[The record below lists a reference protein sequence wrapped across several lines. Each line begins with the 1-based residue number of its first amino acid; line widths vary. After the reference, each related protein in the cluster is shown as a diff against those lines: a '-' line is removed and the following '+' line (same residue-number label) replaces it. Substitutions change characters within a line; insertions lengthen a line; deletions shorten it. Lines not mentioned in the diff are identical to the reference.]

1 MHKEGQP
8 ITPGQTPH
16 LTIYAGEPVK
26 FIARS
31 VDVNHGLGIFAGPAD
46 GAPILLQ
53 MQVVP
58 GLDNVFY
65 YTFDKPGYYMVRCL
79 EYCGYAHPYMT
90 SVINVLPQPTTSP
103 NTLTPAGGLA
113 GGGPAGV

>member
-1 MHKEGQP
+1 MIAGQ
-8 ITPGQTPH
+8 
-16 LTIYAGEPVK
+16 PVK

-53 MQVVP
+53 MQVIP

-65 YTFDKPGYYMVRCL
+65 YTFDKPGYYIVRCL

-90 SVINVLPQPTTSP
+90 SIINVLPQPTSSP
-103 NTLTPAGGLA
+103 NTLTPAGGVA